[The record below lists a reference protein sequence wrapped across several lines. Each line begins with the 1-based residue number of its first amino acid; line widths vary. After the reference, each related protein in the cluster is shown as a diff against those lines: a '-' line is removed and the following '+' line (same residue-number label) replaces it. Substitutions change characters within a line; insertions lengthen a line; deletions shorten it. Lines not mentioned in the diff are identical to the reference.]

1 MRAEVEPQIT
11 TRLGANAAP
20 NAVGTLEHHDV
31 AIAQIP
37 RGAEPGDAGA
47 DHDDIVLL
55 RLHVESLAPRYG
67 RSAAAI
73 AETPAGVTP
82 QHPPI
87 NVAPA
92 AAQERTVS
100 AGKPPA
106 PPTAHSRA
114 MPSQTRPSFG

>member
-1 MRAEVEPQIT
+1 MPTYR
-11 TRLGANAAP
+11 RGDL
-20 NAVGTLEHHDV
+20 DV
-31 AIAQIP
+31 TPVVMAQ
-37 RGAEPGDAGA
+37 PGDAFVAETA
-47 DHDDIVLL
+47 DFAAGQISRD
-55 RLHVESLAPRYG
+55 SPAYA

-73 AETPAGVTP
+73 ALTPAGVTP

-92 AAQERTVS
+92 EAQERTVS